1 MGCLLQWHS
10 YCLIHLYQ
18 VICTKHIEIL
28 SSKLRY
34 QEVDPLDIFLYVL
47 PNFCQKR
54 NNTEV
59 VVLAVRICSHKKI
72 LMYFS
77 KKYIYQIFVFL
88 KVSANFFLKVS
99 AKCLIND
106 TEPITL
112 RKKCPN
118 TELFLVLTFLHSD
131 WIRRFTP

>member
-1 MGCLLQWHS
+1 MSPSMTFILFNSFISGN
-10 YCLIHLYQ
+10 LYKAHRNLVFQ
-18 VICTKHIEIL
+18 VEISGGWPSWYFFVCIAQFL
-28 SSKLRY
+28 SRK
-34 QEVDPLDIFLYVL
+34 
-47 PNFCQKR
+47 K
-54 NNTEV
+54 NTEV